1 LLLTEDSVHLYL
13 IMPGPRE
20 TGGRFSPDK
29 KTVYYL
35 FLLGFFAIFSTTI
48 SKNPVLPLFSEAL
61 GAGDAVIGLIA
72 AVSPLAGI
80 LFSFPVGV
88 LSDHLGRKKLLVAA
102 GAVFLLSPV
111 LYLFIADPLW
121 LIPVRFFHGTAT
133 AILGPVMSAVIAERF
148 PDTRGEML
156 GQYASATL
164 IGRSFAP
171 LAGGIILTYFMVY
184 PGLLPYRMVY
194 IAAALAAV
202 PVFILTLMY
211 PEDRSTALTILPF
224 SAFRGSFLTFFKN
237 RHLRGTAAA
246 DMATYF
252 AFGAV
257 ETFLPL
263 VLASR
268 GFDASQTGVIF
279 SLQVL
284 IIAATKPFF
293 GRIADR
299 VDKRSQIAMGLLITG
314 IPVAAIPFTTSFAGF
329 VVVSCAFGAGISLS
343 TVATSAYVADI
354 ARKEEIGASMGA
366 LSSIMDIGQAGGP
379 LITGII
385 IGTAGYLAGF
395 GASFLLALIVCAFF
409 VSSVRDRAAGRE
421 PGA

>member
-1 LLLTEDSVHLYL
+1 
-13 IMPGPRE
+13 MPGTQE

-29 KTVYYL
+29 KTVYFL

-48 SKNPVLPLFSEAL
+48 SKNPVLPLFSQAL
-61 GAGDAVIGLIA
+61 GANDAVIGLIA

-88 LSDHLGRKKLLVAA
+88 LSDRMGRKKLLVTA
-102 GAVFLLSPV
+102 GAVFLLAPI
-111 LYLFIADPLW
+111 LYLFITDPLW

-133 AILGPVMSAVIAERF
+133 AILGPVISAVIAERF
-148 PDTRGEML
+148 PDTKGEML

-164 IGRSFAP
+164 IGRSIAP
-171 LAGGIILTYFMVY
+171 LAGGIILTYFMAY
-184 PGLLPYRMVY
+184 PGLLPYRLVY

-202 PVFILTLMY
+202 PVLILTIRY
-211 PEDRSTALTILPF
+211 PKDQSTALTILPF
-224 SAFRGSFLTFFKN
+224 SVFRESFLTFIKN
-237 RHLRGTAAA
+237 RHLRGTAAV

-263 VLASR
+263 VLSSR
-268 GFDASQTGVIF
+268 GFDAYQTGIIF

-293 GRIADR
+293 GRIADHA
-299 VDKRSQIAMGLLITG
+299 DKRSQIALGLLITG
-314 IPVAAIPFTTSFAGF
+314 VLVVAIPFTTSFAGF
-329 VVVSCAFGAGISLS
+329 ILISCTFGAGMSLS

-395 GASFLLALIVCAFF
+395 GVSLILTLIVCAFF
-409 VSSVRDRAAGRE
+409 VLSVRDRKV
-421 PGA
+421 